1 MGHQPKAHHRRS
13 GRVRTVAVILAAIF
27 AVAALPGPAL
37 AAGEEEGHGEE
48 SNEARVLV
56 MQAIALIVN
65 EADAERVVERIAD
78 AVEAPEKEGVDLAKV
93 EQALGVAESVP
104 GRAGLNEAR
113 LLLQESIGAQPVSGY
128 GEVAPI
134 GEVSEGQPPP
144 FATGAD
150 PGTGA
155 VLDPVRPDRGISD
168 GGDAVLLAL
177 AVAGLGLGLY
187 LSYRF
192 RPAHSI
198 HQLRREDSAHSA
210 AEAKS

>member
-1 MGHQPKAHHRRS
+1 MGHQRRAQPRRA
-13 GRVRTVAVILAAIF
+13 GRVWTIAAVLAVIF
-27 AVAALPGPAL
+27 AVAALPGRAL

-65 EADAERVVERIAD
+65 EAEAERVVERIAD
-78 AVEAPEKEGVDLAKV
+78 AGEAPEKEGVDIAKV
-93 EQALGVAESVP
+93 EQALEVAESVP

-113 LLLQESIGAQPVSGY
+113 VLLQESIGAQPVSGY

-144 FATGAD
+144 FATGGD
-150 PGTGA
+150 PGTGI
-155 VLDPVRPDRGISD
+155 VLDPVRPERGIGD
-168 GGDAVLLAL
+168 GGDAVLFAL
-177 AVAGLGLGLY
+177 AVAGLAVGLF

-198 HQLRREDSAHSA
+198 EQLRREHSADPA
-210 AEAKS
+210 AEAKP

>member
-1 MGHQPKAHHRRS
+1 MGHQPKAQRRS
-13 GRVRTVAVILAAIF
+13 GRARAAVVILAVIF
-27 AVAALPGPAL
+27 AVAALPGRAL
-37 AAGEEEGHGEE
+37 GAGEEEGHGEE

-56 MQAIALIVN
+56 MQAIALIVS
-65 EADAERVVERIAD
+65 EAEAERVVERIAD

-93 EQALGVAESVP
+93 EQALEAAESGS

-113 LLLQESIGAQPVSGY
+113 VLLQESIGAQPVSGY

-144 FATGAD
+144 FATGGD
-150 PGTGA
+150 PGTGI
-155 VLDPVRPDRGISD
+155 VLDPVRPERGISD

-177 AVAGLGLGLY
+177 SVAGLLLGLY
-187 LSYRF
+187 LSYLF
-192 RPAHSI
+192 RPAHSV

>member
-1 MGHQPKAHHRRS
+1 MRHQPKAHHRRS
-13 GRVRTVAVILAAIF
+13 RRVRTIAVILAVIF
-27 AVAALPGPAL
+27 AVAALPGTAL
-37 AAGEEEGHGEE
+37 AAGEEEGHGDE

-65 EADAERVVERIAD
+65 EAEAERVVERIAD
-78 AVEAPEKEGVDLAKV
+78 AGEAPEKEGVDIAKV
-93 EQALGVAESVP
+93 EQALEVAESVT

-113 LLLQESIGAQPVSGY
+113 VLLQESIGAQPVSGY

-144 FATGAD
+144 FATGGD
-150 PGTGA
+150 PGTGI
-155 VLDPVRPDRGISD
+155 VLDPVRPERGIGD
-168 GGDAVLLAL
+168 GGDAVLFAL
-177 AVAGLGLGLY
+177 AVAGLAVGLF

-198 HQLRREDSAHSA
+198 EQLRREHSADPA
-210 AEAKS
+210 AEAKP

>member
-1 MGHQPKAHHRRS
+1 MRHQPKAHHRRS
-13 GRVRTVAVILAAIF
+13 RRVRTIAVILAVIF
-27 AVAALPGPAL
+27 AVAALPGTAL
-37 AAGEEEGHGEE
+37 AAGEEEGHGDE

-65 EADAERVVERIAD
+65 EAEAERVVERIAD
-78 AVEAPEKEGVDLAKV
+78 AGEAPEKEGVDIAKV
-93 EQALGVAESVP
+93 EQALEVAESVP

-113 LLLQESIGAQPVSGY
+113 VLLQESIGAQPVSGY

-144 FATGAD
+144 FATGGD
-150 PGTGA
+150 PGTGI
-155 VLDPVRPDRGISD
+155 VLDPVRPERGIGD
-168 GGDAVLLAL
+168 GGDAVLFAL
-177 AVAGLGLGLY
+177 AVAGLAVGLF

-198 HQLRREDSAHSA
+198 EQLRREHSADPA
-210 AEAKS
+210 AEAKP